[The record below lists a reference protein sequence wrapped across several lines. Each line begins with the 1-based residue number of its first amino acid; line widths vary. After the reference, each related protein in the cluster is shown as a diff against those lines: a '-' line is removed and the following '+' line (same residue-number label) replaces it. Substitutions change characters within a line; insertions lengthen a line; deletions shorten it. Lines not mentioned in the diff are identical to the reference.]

1 MNNNSHSGSLPLEEN
16 LKKALTEFLL
26 LYILSQKDSY
36 IGELTEELQSR
47 SNGALNIVF
56 PYAAI
61 YRLLQAGYVYEKEKQ
76 IAPDGRRRQ
85 YYTITQ
91 SGKEHL
97 ALNLEAY
104 NRFIQ
109 GIADILEKGDKKN
122 DS

>member
-1 MNNNSHSGSLPLEEN
+1 MNNNSHSDSLALEEN

-36 IGELTEELQSR
+36 IGQLTEELRHR
-47 SNGALNIVF
+47 SHGALNIVF

-61 YRLLQAGYVYEKEKQ
+61 YRLLQSGYIYEKEKQ
-76 IAPDGRRRQ
+76 NAPDGRRRQ
-85 YYTITQ
+85 YYAITE

-104 NRFIQ
+104 NRFSK
-109 GIADILEKGDKKN
+109 GIADVLKKGDRN
-122 DS
+122 I

>member
-1 MNNNSHSGSLPLEEN
+1 MNNNSHSEGLALEEN

-36 IGELTEELQSR
+36 IGQLTEELRHR
-47 SNGALNIVF
+47 SHGALNIVF

-61 YRLLQAGYVYEKEKQ
+61 YRLLQSGYVYETKKQ

-85 YYTITQ
+85 YYAITK
-91 SGKEHL
+91 SGREYL

-104 NRFIQ
+104 ARFSK
-109 GIADILEKGDKKN
+109 GIADVLEKEI
-122 DS
+122 